1 MKTGVITI
9 LAFFLSL
16 NTVFAQQAEISGRVF
31 DGENNEGIPYA
42 TVAISGTTN
51 GTITDENG
59 FYKIT
64 ELDPGFIRLEVSY
77 IGYERKLSTEIEI
90 SSVNPGELDIALIKS
105 TTQLDEVVVG
115 ATLFRQTEESPLSLK
130 NIGISEIENSPGANR
145 DISKVI
151 QSFPGVQS
159 TPSFRNDIIIRGGGP
174 AESRFFLD
182 DVEVPNINHFAT
194 QGASG
199 GPVGILNADLIRE
212 VNYYSGAF
220 PANRGNALSGIFEFS
235 QVDGNT
241 EKSKVQFSIGASE
254 VSATIDGPVGEKTTY
269 IFSARRSYLQ
279 LLFNA
284 LELPFLPTFND
295 IQFKVRTK
303 INRKNEITFIGLG
316 AIDQFDLNLDIE
328 NPDEQQQY
336 ILTSIPENEQWSYTA
351 GAVFK
356 HFHEDGYVTLVASR
370 SHLNN
375 SAIKYLDNNYSS
387 ETNKTLE
394 YSSEE
399 IENKFRIEN
408 TKRIKNSKFNY
419 GANLDFVR
427 YTNSTQQKRYY
438 TSNFINVDYYTDLN
452 LVKWGFFAQASN
464 NFLNDKLSLSLGIR
478 MDANNYASSMKSL
491 FDQFS
496 PRFSASYKVAYN
508 WSLNFNAGRYF
519 QLPPYTSLGFK
530 ENGKLVNKANQI
542 KYIQSDHLITGVEY
556 QPKQNIVFTLEG
568 FLKKYSDYPFS
579 VQDSISLANLGA
591 DFGVIGNEAI
601 VSKSAGRAYGIEFQ
615 SRIANSNKFNMN
627 VSYTLVRSEFE
638 DKNGEY
644 VVSSWDSKH
653 LLVITSTRNLKRN
666 WRIGMRWR
674 FVGGLPYTPY
684 DMERSSFIEAWN
696 ANNGPYFDN
705 DRLNSKRFSPFHQLD
720 VRVDKVYY
728 LKNITAK
735 FYIDIQNFYNFKNK
749 EQDIIIRE
757 TDELGNFLT
766 TNNGTHYDLKRVKNN
781 SGTILPTIGIILEF

>member
-530 ENGKLVNKANQI
+530 ENGKLVNKTNQI

>member
-316 AIDQFDLNLDIE
+316 AIDQFELNLDIE

-530 ENGKLVNKANQI
+530 ENGKLVNKTNQI

>member
-387 ETNKTLE
+387 ETNKTLD

-530 ENGKLVNKANQI
+530 ENGKLVNKTNQI

>member
-316 AIDQFDLNLDIE
+316 AIDQFELNLDIE

-387 ETNKTLE
+387 ETNKTLD

-530 ENGKLVNKANQI
+530 ENGKLVNKTNQI